1 MTTGRRARHARW
13 RGGNARMRLGRAVCG
28 LARGLVR
35 GVLIALLALSA
46 SAQETTRES
55 VTSPDP
61 AVAMWLEIR
70 ETDDREL
77 LTAFVEAFPDSPY
90 VHAARAR
97 LKRLE
102 DPEAAPAAEPA
113 PVRKRRRSR

>member
-1 MTTGRRARHARW
+1 MTTGARARHARW
-13 RGGNARMRLGRAVCG
+13 RGRDARMRWCAV
-28 LARGLVR
+28 RSLVR
-35 GVLIALLALSA
+35 GTVVGLLALAA
-46 SAQETTRES
+46 SGQEATEEP

-70 ETDDREL
+70 DTDDREL

-90 VHAARAR
+90 AHAARAR

-102 DPEAAPAAEPA
+102 DPKAEPGPERA